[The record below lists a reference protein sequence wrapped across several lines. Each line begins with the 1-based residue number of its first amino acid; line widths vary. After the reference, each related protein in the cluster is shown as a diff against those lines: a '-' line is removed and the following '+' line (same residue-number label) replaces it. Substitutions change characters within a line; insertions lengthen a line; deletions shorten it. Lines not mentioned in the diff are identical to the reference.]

1 MTPAATAALAALRN
15 QGVRLSPAQAGAMAA
30 AVDGSGSVAYNQTS
44 SGGGDCG
51 CDGGTGPFAGYAP
64 AGLLEVGPLAVAGA
78 QIFAG
83 NIDVAGA
90 DLPPGS
96 ILVIDRVVG
105 ANARSIVQIASDSIP
120 QAIGQNGVG
129 LSIANLN
136 NQNAPGI
143 YLALNTTRNLA
154 LQVAFG
160 AGAAVGDTVV
170 FQILSKGGRSVQ
182 AQACAIR

>member
-1 MTPAATAALAALRN
+1 MIPAATAALNALRTA
-15 QGVRLSPAQAGAMAA
+15 GVRLSPAQAGAFAQTMAGQNLA
-30 AVDGSGSVAYNQTS
+30 GIEYQSMADNGSGGC
-44 SGGGDCG
+44 SGG
-51 CDGGTGPFAGYAP
+51 GPFAGYAP
-64 AGLLEVGPLAVAGA
+64 AGLLTVGPLTAAGA
-78 QIFAG
+78 QTFSG

-96 ILVIDRVVG
+96 ILVIDRQVG
-105 ANARSIVQIASDSIP
+105 TAAQRITQITSDSMP

-154 LQVAFG
+154 VDVAFG
-160 AGAAVGDTVV
+160 GTAAIGDSIV

-182 AQACAIR
+182 AQACAR

>member
-1 MTPAATAALAALRN
+1 MIPAATAALNALRTA
-15 QGVRLSPAQAGAMAA
+15 GVRLTPAQAGAFAQTFAGQNVGGIEYQPMA
-30 AVDGSGSVAYNQTS
+30 DNGGGC
-44 SGGGDCG
+44 SGG
-51 CDGGTGPFAGYAP
+51 GPFAGYAP
-64 AGLLEVGPLAVAGA
+64 AGLLTVGPLAIAGA
-78 QIFAG
+78 QTFSG

-96 ILVIDRVVG
+96 ILVIDRQVG
-105 ANARSIVQIASDSIP
+105 TAAQRITQITSDSMP

-154 LQVAFG
+154 VDVAFG
-160 AGAAVGDTVV
+160 GGAAIGDSIV

-182 AQACAIR
+182 AQACAR